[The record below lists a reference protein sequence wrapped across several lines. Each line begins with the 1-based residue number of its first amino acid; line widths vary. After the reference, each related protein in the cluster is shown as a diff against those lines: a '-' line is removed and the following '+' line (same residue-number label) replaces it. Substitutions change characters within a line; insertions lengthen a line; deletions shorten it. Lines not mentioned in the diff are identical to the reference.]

1 MFAHG
6 HVASLCG
13 FVSSFSCPLV
23 LDFWVLSALAP
34 TRRAGLDI
42 FVGVLFERTLVMTS
56 EGRSG
61 PTSHGTC
68 WREGGDRGSRL
79 EPRAPAALRER

>member
-34 TRRAGLDI
+34 TRRAVLDI
-42 FVGVLFERTLVMTS
+42 LLVFF
-56 EGRSG
+56 
-61 PTSHGTC
+61 
-68 WREGGDRGSRL
+68 
-79 EPRAPAALRER
+79 LREPWS